1 MTMNNFSHKKKWNTG
16 TLQMHVDRPPI
27 PLIKIKKDDK
37 SDKYLVNI
45 KLRTD
50 PMLEKSDPYELKMAL
65 IENVEPEEFLLFVSN
80 LNMALK
86 A

>member
-1 MTMNNFSHKKKWNTG
+1 MNNVSHKKNWNTG

-50 PMLEKSDPYELKMAL
+50 PMLENSDPYEFKMVL
-65 IENVEPEEFLLFVSN
+65 FDNWDPEEFLLFVCN
-80 LNMALK
+80 FNMNN
-86 A
+86 